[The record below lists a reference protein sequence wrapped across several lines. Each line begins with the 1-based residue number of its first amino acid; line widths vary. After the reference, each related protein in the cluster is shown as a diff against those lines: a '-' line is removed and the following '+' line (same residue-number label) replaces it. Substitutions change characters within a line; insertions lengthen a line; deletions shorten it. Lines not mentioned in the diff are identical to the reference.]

1 MSSSGSVPLTPI
13 TSIDSANVHLDKVVP
28 TADQSAS
35 ASEFSRT
42 HWQGLVETARSM
54 SLSHDTLDL
63 MGLAKHGPKM
73 PDDMEGTTE
82 LAGYAKWHP
91 AEAPKPAG
99 PSNVSHPVRLGIKRR
114 WDLMKHDLTECEV
127 SDRSSFGFSDSESN
141 GLAIMFLAWSYILS
155 VFLLEEQKASFVY
168 EEADASSGPELSAA
182 GEYTV
187 DLGDASDEEYRWW
200 SALLSPGQG
209 WKASSAKQPV
219 WAVKYT
225 GNVKFSIKNPR
236 TEPLSPD
243 IVPPSSKQA
252 VAFLGRFAAMY
263 NLEGQ
268 ARLAL
273 AMALTIPLHDKMMST
288 IKLPK
293 PHLVKLEDAPPPSSL
308 IDKEFRLL
316 SYYMVLSS
324 NPTFIGS
331 ALWSV
336 FWEPAIE
343 CNLASSWCTPI
354 IQELQPLIESEDL
367 ETLGHVLAQRRPSVA
382 PLWYGLLACGTT
394 DTVSAIVP
402 FLEKLYTHVPTK
414 FMPEVAVW
422 TGSPQSFMDLP
433 GSGPYVQ
440 GNKVSRADLWRLR
453 HEYWN
458 AWKGGIHFRN
468 LPSTPFRPFGAVDVE
483 EVELMVRGHLH
494 CQRHEW
500 VYSGFTWTMR
510 NRIELT
516 HEPRVLTTSWKQ
528 FEADS
533 LDYTPPYG
541 VGEPDPEMDYGAS
554 KRAVG
559 DMFRWAATEM
569 DPSGKH
575 IYSHAWVEMDAHL
588 SMDSEKKEK
597 LKEPVRLSEL
607 SLDRIKEWVVNSGK
621 CPDSQLQWS
630 TASPDQ
636 S

>member
-13 TSIDSANVHLDKVVP
+13 TSIDSANAHLDKVVP
-28 TADQSAS
+28 TAGQSAS

-63 MGLAKHGPKM
+63 MGLAQHGPKM

-182 GEYTV
+182 GEFTV
-187 DLGDASDEEYRWW
+187 DLDDASDEEYRWW

-209 WKASSAKQPV
+209 WKASGAKQPV
-219 WAVKYT
+219 WAAKYT

-243 IVPPSSKQA
+243 IVPPSSRQA

-394 DTVSAIVP
+394 DIVSAIVP

-422 TGSPQSFMDLP
+422 TDSPQSFMDLP

-468 LPSTPFRPFGAVDVE
+468 LPSTPFCPFGAVDVE
-483 EVELMVRGHLH
+483 EVELMVRGHLQ

-588 SMDSEKKEK
+588 SMGSEKKEK

-607 SLDRIKEWVVNSGK
+607 SLDRIKEWVVNSEG
-621 CPDSQLQWS
+621 DVEQLPEFGE
-630 TASPDQ
+630 AS
-636 S
+636 

>member
-1 MSSSGSVPLTPI
+1 MSSSGGNSTTPI
-13 TSIDSANVHLDKVVP
+13 TSIDSATTHSDNVVP
-28 TADQSAS
+28 TAEQSAS
-35 ASEFSRT
+35 ALDYSRSL
-42 HWQGLVETARSM
+42 WQGLVENARSM
-54 SLSHDTLDL
+54 SLSGDTLDL
-63 MGLAKHGPKM
+63 MSLARHGPKM
-73 PDDMEGTTE
+73 PDDMEGSSE
-82 LAGYAKWHP
+82 LAGYAKWHLS
-91 AEAPKPAG
+91 EGPKPNG
-99 PSNVSHPVRLGIKRR
+99 TGNVLHPVRLGIKRR

-155 VFLLEEQKASFVY
+155 VYLLEEQKTSFVY
-168 EEADASSGPELSAA
+168 TEATATSGTASSADNEI
-182 GEYTV
+182 TI

-200 SALLSPGQG
+200 STLLSPGQG
-209 WKASSAKQPV
+209 WKASGAKQPV

-225 GNVKFSIKNPR
+225 GNVKFSFKNPR

-243 IVPPSSKQA
+243 IKPPSSRQA
-252 VAFLGRFAAMY
+252 VAFLARFAAMY
-263 NLEGQ
+263 DLEGQ

-273 AMALTIPLHDKMMST
+273 AMALTIPLHDRMKST
-288 IKLPK
+288 IQLPK
-293 PHLVKLEDAPPPSSL
+293 PHLVKLEEAPPPSSL

-336 FWEPAIE
+336 FWEPAID

-354 IQELQPLIESEDL
+354 IQEIQPLVESEDL
-367 ETLGHVLAQRRPSVA
+367 ETLSHVLAQRRPGVA
-382 PLWYGLLACGTT
+382 PLWYGLLACGIT

-402 FLEKLYTHVPTK
+402 FLEKLYTHVPTR

-422 TGSPQSFMDLP
+422 TDSPQSFMDLP
-433 GSGPYVQ
+433 GSGPYVEE
-440 GNKVSRADLWRLR
+440 NKVSRADVWRLR

-458 AWKGGIHFRN
+458 AWEGGIHFRN
-468 LPSTPFRPFGAVDVE
+468 LPSTPFQPFGAVDAE
-483 EVELMVRGHLH
+483 EVELMVRGHLQ
-494 CQRHEW
+494 CPRHEW
-500 VYSGFTWTMR
+500 VYSGFTWTTR
-510 NRIELT
+510 SRIELT

-533 LDYTPPYG
+533 RAYTPPRG
-541 VGEPDPEMDYGAS
+541 AGEPDHEMDYRAS

-575 IYSHAWVEMDAHL
+575 IYSHPWVEMEAHL
-588 SMDSEKKEK
+588 AMGLDEKQKSDG
-597 LKEPVRLSEL
+597 PVRLSEL
-607 SLDRIKEWVVNSGK
+607 SMDRIKEWVVNSEGDIEQV
-621 CPDSQLQWS
+621 PEVGE
-630 TASPDQ
+630 AA
-636 S
+636 

>member
-1 MSSSGSVPLTPI
+1 MSSSGGNSTTPI
-13 TSIDSANVHLDKVVP
+13 TSIDSATTLSDNVVP
-28 TADQSAS
+28 TAEQSAS
-35 ASEFSRT
+35 AFDFSRSL
-42 HWQGLVETARSM
+42 WQGLVENARCM
-54 SLSHDTLDL
+54 SLSRDTLDL
-63 MGLAKHGPKM
+63 MSLARHGPKM
-73 PDDMEGTTE
+73 PDDMEETSE
-82 LAGYAKWHP
+82 LAGYAKWHLS
-91 AEAPKPAG
+91 EGPKPTG
-99 PSNVSHPVRLGIKRR
+99 PGNVLHPARLGMKRR
-114 WDLMKHDLTECEV
+114 WDLMKHELTECEL

-155 VFLLEEQKASFVY
+155 VFLLEEQKTSFVY
-168 EEADASSGPELSAA
+168 TEATAASGTASSADSDF
-182 GEYTV
+182 TI

-200 SALLSPGQG
+200 STLLSPGQG
-209 WKASSAKQPV
+209 WKASCAKQPV

-225 GNVKFSIKNPR
+225 GNVKFSFKNPH

-243 IVPPSSKQA
+243 IKPPSSRQA
-252 VAFLGRFAAMY
+252 VAFLARFAAMY
-263 NLEGQ
+263 DLEGQ

-273 AMALTIPLHDKMMST
+273 SMALTIPLHDKMMST
-288 IKLPK
+288 IQLPK
-293 PHLVKLEDAPPPSSL
+293 PRLVKLEEAPPPSSL

-324 NPTFIGS
+324 NPTFLGS

-336 FWEPAIE
+336 FWEPAID

-354 IQELQPLIESEDL
+354 IQEIQPLIESEDL
-367 ETLGHVLAQRRPSVA
+367 ETLSHVLAQRRPGVA
-382 PLWYGLLACGTT
+382 PLWYGLLACGIT

-422 TGSPQSFMDLP
+422 TDSPQSFMDLP
-433 GSGPYVQ
+433 GSGPYVEE
-440 GNKVSRADLWRLR
+440 NKVSRADVWRLR

-468 LPSTPFRPFGAVDVE
+468 LPSTPFQPFGAVDAE
-483 EVELMVRGHLH
+483 EVELMVRGHLQ
-494 CQRHEW
+494 CPRHEW
-500 VYSGFTWTMR
+500 VYSGFTWTTR
-510 NRIELT
+510 SRIELT

-533 LDYTPPYG
+533 RAYTPPRG
-541 VGEPDPEMDYGAS
+541 AGEPDHEMDYRAS

-575 IYSHAWVEMDAHL
+575 IYSHPWVEMEAHL
-588 SMDSEKKEK
+588 AMGLDEKQESDG
-597 LKEPVRLSEL
+597 PVRLSEL
-607 SLDRIKEWVVNSGK
+607 SMDRIKEWVVNSEGDIEQV
-621 CPDSQLQWS
+621 PEVGE
-630 TASPDQ
+630 AA
-636 S
+636 